1 MVGVEEDPWVVRIRK
16 KGKGGGKVENNE
28 VGLVKTQDLC
38 RMFSVSRQAVY
49 RWRKNGCPSVINSGR
64 FIRYDLEKVIS
75 WLKQR

>member
-1 MVGVEEDPWVVRIRK
+1 MDEK
-16 KGKGGGKVENNE
+16 E

-38 RMFSVSRQAVY
+38 RMFSVSRQAIY

-64 FIRYDLEKVIS
+64 FIRYDLEKVVS

>member
-1 MVGVEEDPWVVRIRK
+1 MN
-16 KGKGGGKVENNE
+16 NNE

-64 FIRYDLEKVIS
+64 FIRYDLQKVIL
-75 WLKQR
+75 WLKNR

>member
-1 MVGVEEDPWVVRIRK
+1 ME
-16 KGKGGGKVENNE
+16 KGG
-28 VGLVKTQDLC
+28 GLVKTQDLC

-49 RWRKNGCPSVINSGR
+49 RWRKNGWPSVINSGR

>member
-1 MVGVEEDPWVVRIRK
+1 MEVSMD
-16 KGKGGGKVENNE
+16 KG

>member
-1 MVGVEEDPWVVRIRK
+1 MEVSMD
-16 KGKGGGKVENNE
+16 KG

-64 FIRYDLEKVIS
+64 VIRYDLEMVIS
-75 WLKQR
+75 WLIQR

>member
-1 MVGVEEDPWVVRIRK
+1 LAGVEEDPWVVRIRK
-16 KGKGGGKVENNE
+16 KGKGGGKVENKE

-38 RMFSVSRQAVY
+38 RMFSVSRQAIY

-64 FIRYDLEKVIS
+64 FIRYDLDKVIS

>member
-1 MVGVEEDPWVVRIRK
+1 MNN
-16 KGKGGGKVENNE
+16 KG

-64 FIRYDLEKVIS
+64 FIRYDLEKVVS

>member
-1 MVGVEEDPWVVRIRK
+1 MD
-16 KGKGGGKVENNE
+16 KG

>member
-1 MVGVEEDPWVVRIRK
+1 MNE
-16 KGKGGGKVENNE
+16 KG

-38 RMFSVSRQAVY
+38 RMFSESRQAIY

>member
-1 MVGVEEDPWVVRIRK
+1 MNE
-16 KGKGGGKVENNE
+16 KG

-38 RMFSVSRQAVY
+38 RMISVSRQAIY

-64 FIRYDLEKVIS
+64 FIRYDLEKVVS

>member
-1 MVGVEEDPWVVRIRK
+1 MRH
-16 KGKGGGKVENNE
+16 GKVVKSRGGRMENKG

-64 FIRYDLEKVIS
+64 FIRYDLEKVVS